1 MRIEQ
6 RNGER
11 MCNSFNN
18 FFLWTYF
25 RIQITDKNDT
35 ILEAICEKA
44 YGDATA
50 QGAFNTLLTTTALK
64 EQASE
69 SKEIAIKTLRNALS
83 SFAES
88 TDNFDSWHDDL
99 CEKIKGCYK
108 GGINDS
114 IIDRFSYG
122 NAQKLVNMAM
132 KYLYLLSEIAECFSD
147 KDIKEL
153 LASVKI
159 HSEDLHI
166 PIDSFIIDAIWRE
179 TDLALPLQDNT
190 SVKRDRKDYK
200 TPSDNVRGWST
211 WDEGTYKS
219 VQSDLLN
226 YVKAQK
232 KQPLEWESE
241 MWIREAKSRKKE

>member
-1 MRIEQ
+1 M
-6 RNGER
+6 
-11 MCNSFNN
+11 
-18 FFLWTYF
+18 
-25 RIQITDKNDT
+25 
-35 ILEAICEKA
+35 
-44 YGDATA
+44 
-50 QGAFNTLLTTTALK
+50 LTSTSMKTK
-64 EQASE
+64 ASE
-69 SKEIAIKTLRNALS
+69 SKERALNKLVKAVS
-83 SFAES
+83 SFADNTES
-88 TDNFDSWHDDL
+88 YEAWHSVL
-99 CEKIKGCYK
+99 CNNIKDFYANE
-108 GGINDS
+108 INDGVKE
-114 IIDRFSYG
+114 RFSYG

-132 KYLYLLSEIAECFSD
+132 KYLYLLSEISECFSD

-153 LASVKI
+153 LASVNK

-190 SVKRDRKDYK
+190 SAKRDRKDYK

-211 WDEGTYKS
+211 WDEETYKS

-241 MWIREAKSRKKE
+241 MWIREAKNRKKE